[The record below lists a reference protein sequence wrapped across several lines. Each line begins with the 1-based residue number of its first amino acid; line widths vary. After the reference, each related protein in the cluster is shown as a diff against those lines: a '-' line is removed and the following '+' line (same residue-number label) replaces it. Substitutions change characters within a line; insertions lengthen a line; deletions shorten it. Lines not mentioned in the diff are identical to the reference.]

1 MYLTVMCIYN
11 SILSTQYHFK
21 CEDFNWKCVESSN
34 TWNLNQGETSALCDK
49 AASCSCKTGDSFKT
63 VTQYSDGEY
72 IEETVGLYNECKCD
86 FWSRL
91 CEDTQVGE
99 ACDNAAAYCCGDYA
113 FKFKHD
119 SPIAVAYLHLTSPEC
134 YCDFYKYAE
143 NESGHKLQPRAIN
156 TGKLF
161 WNPCGQG
168 NWRSSFSE
176 EKESLEAI
184 YNATNGQDW
193 RSNDG
198 WRDETVDHCQWYGIS
213 CDDEGH
219 VTGIDLR
226 DNNLVGQFPVYTHD
240 VDSEEELHWESSKYG
255 LANLY
260 ELQTLDLAE
269 NTLTGTIEY
278 RPLYNLRV
286 LTYFDVSGNQLSGEV
301 ETLVAPLLK
310 YADFSN
316 NGFTSMLRFEKYKV
330 RSFQTLRYCDVS
342 NNAVQQDAIDILEMI
357 PPNIEEF
364 IASNNQIYGRLPA
377 SLDNLS
383 MLRQFEMASNA
394 LSGILP
400 GFIESFATLQELD
413 LSNQTNGF
421 TGPIPENLWR
431 HLSLKILNLAGS
443 MLTGTV
449 PSLVGN
455 LAVLE
460 VLDLSSNLLKGS
472 LPSELGLLGG
482 GGEYT
487 TWYIALSLCTHEVL
501 CTKTCFVMNPQ
512 LL

>member
-1 MYLTVMCIYN
+1 MFDCNVHLIQFRRLAISVQCD
-11 SILSTQYHFK
+11 
-21 CEDFNWKCVESSN
+21 DFNWKCVESSN
-34 TWNLNQGETSALCDK
+34 AWNLNPGETSALCDK
-49 AASCSCKTGDSFKT
+49 AASCSCKTGDPFKT

-72 IEETVGLYNECKCD
+72 VEETVGLYNECKCD

-91 CEDTQVGE
+91 CEDSQVGE

-113 FKFKHD
+113 FKFKDD
-119 SPIAVAYLHLTSPEC
+119 SSIAVTYLTSPEC

-143 NESGHKLQPRAIN
+143 NEFGHELQSRAN
-156 TGKLF
+156 NAGKPLL
-161 WNPCGQG
+161 NPCGQG
-168 NWRSSFSE
+168 NWRSSTDE

-184 YNATNGQDW
+184 YNATNGQNW
-193 RSNDG
+193 KSNDG

-213 CDDEGH
+213 CDDRGH

-226 DNNLVGQFPVYTHD
+226 DNNLAGQFPVYTRNLTL
-240 VDSEEELHWESSKYG
+240 EEDPFLNKHWEFSKYG

-260 ELQTLDLAE
+260 ELKTLDLAE
-269 NTLTGTIEY
+269 NKLTGTIEY
-278 RPLYNLRV
+278 RPLYNLHE
-286 LTYFDVSGNQLSGEV
+286 LTHFDISGNQLGGEV

-310 YADFSN
+310 YVDFSN

-342 NNAVQQDAIDILEMI
+342 NNTVQQDATGILETI

-364 IASNNQIYGRLPA
+364 IASNNNISGSLPV
-377 SLDNLS
+377 SLNNLPK
-383 MLRQFEMASNA
+383 LRQFIMASNS

-400 GFIESFATLQELD
+400 GFTESLAILEDLD
-413 LSNQTNGF
+413 VSNQTEGF
-421 TGPIPENLWR
+421 TGPIPVDVWR
-431 HLSLKILNLAGS
+431 SLSLKILNLADN
-443 MLTGTV
+443 MLTGTVPV

-460 VLDLSSNLLKGS
+460 VLDVSNNLLKGS

-482 GGEYT
+482 GGECT
-487 TWYIALSLCTHEVL
+487 TWYC
-501 CTKTCFVMNPQ
+501 P
-512 LL
+512 LLMYS

>member
-1 MYLTVMCIYN
+1 MTNYY
-11 SILSTQYHFK
+11 
-21 CEDFNWKCVESSN
+21 DVEHR
-34 TWNLNQGETSALCDK
+34 
-49 AASCSCKTGDSFKT
+49 
-63 VTQYSDGEY
+63 

-99 ACDNAAAYCCGDYA
+99 ACDHAAEYCCGDYA
-113 FKFKHD
+113 FKFKDD
-119 SPIAVAYLHLTSPEC
+119 SVAYVRYLTGPEC

-143 NESGHKLQPRAIN
+143 NESGHKLQSRAIN
-156 TGKLF
+156 DGKPF
-161 WNPCGQG
+161 SNPCGQG
-168 NWRSSFSE
+168 NWRSSTDK

-184 YNATNGQDW
+184 YNATNGQNW
-193 RSNDG
+193 TNNNR

-226 DNNLVGQFPVYTHD
+226 DNNLAGQFPVYTHD
-240 VDSEEELHWESSKYG
+240 VISEGNEGDPFNEWEFSKYG

-260 ELQTLDLAE
+260 ELKKLDLAE
-269 NTLTGTIEY
+269 NKLTGTIEF

-286 LTYFDVSGNQLSGEV
+286 LIHFDVSGNQLSGEV
-301 ETLVAPLLK
+301 EKLVAPLLK

-316 NGFTSMLRFEKYKV
+316 NGFTSMRRFVQYKV
-330 RSFQTLRYCDVS
+330 SSFQTLRFCDVS
-342 NNAVQQDAIDILEMI
+342 NNAIQEDVADILEMI

-364 IASNNQIYGRLPA
+364 IASNNQIYGRLPD

-383 MLRQFEMASNA
+383 MLRKFEMASNA

-413 LSNQTNGF
+413 VSNQTKGF
-421 TGPIPENLWR
+421 TGTIPEHLWVSD
-431 HLSLKILNLAGS
+431 SLKVLNLAGS
-443 MLTGTV
+443 MFTGTI
-449 PSLVGN
+449 PSLVGK

-460 VLDLSSNLLKGS
+460 VFDLSNNLLEGS
-472 LPSELGLLGG
+472 LPSELGMLGCK
-482 GGEYT
+482 YT
-487 TWYIALSLCTHEVL
+487 IWYCCVSLNIL
-501 CTKTCFVMNPQ
+501 C
-512 LL
+512 